1 MHTVT
6 RSPQT
11 YHGGIAFIVE
21 AGIAYGGG
29 AGNNGLD
36 IIRYANRTPLI
47 FDQGGCCITEAA
59 KSVDWKRYGVK
70 DDNAP
75 LTIFV
80 NLVSTHIPYTSAGKQ
95 AIANEEEIYNEIRFA
110 LMEAGRSLSRYL
122 SGKRRAHEKLTKKK
136 TLLRYV
142 VETSNAI
149 GNLIKSEDKSKIIN
163 ALTDI
168 VEKKYD
174 FEESNDGEEEVTAA
188 LEENSEEEVSENG
201 D

>member
-1 MHTVT
+1 MIMHHL
-6 RSPQT
+6 Q
-11 YHGGIAFIVE
+11 Y
-21 AGIAYGGG
+21 
-29 AGNNGLD
+29 L
-36 IIRYANRTPLI
+36 LI
-47 FDQGGCCITEAA
+47 CFNSHSI
-59 KSVDWKRYGVK
+59 Y
-70 DDNAP
+70 
-75 LTIFV
+75 
-80 NLVSTHIPYTSAGKQ
+80 SAGKQ

-174 FEESNDGEEEVTAA
+174 FEESNGGEEEVTAA
-188 LEENSEEEVSENG
+188 LEENGEEEVSENG